1 MNIKG
6 IVTTGAI
13 VMGVFGL
20 CALGHTADSPA
31 PAPVRSVA
39 VHAAQPQDEA
49 PSSPMPTLGAADPI
63 VPLVCGVNLDCS
75 DVDRMRAEQAK
86 PKAKKSASSSTR
98 TVRTSHSSTG
108 ASSTS
113 VTTKTPAGST
123 TVRTSRSA
131 KGVTTTST
139 STTVSR

>member
-1 MNIKG
+1 VSIARTALVAAAC
-6 IVTTGAI
+6 IGALS
-13 VMGVFGL
+13 VGV
-20 CALGHTADSPA
+20 AIGHAHRGTD

-39 VHAAQPQDEA
+39 VQAAQPQDEA
-49 PSSPMPTLGAADPI
+49 APALSLGGTDPI

-86 PKAKKSASSSTR
+86 PKAKKPASSR

-123 TVRTSRSA
+123 TVRTSRTA

>member
-1 MNIKG
+1 MSIKG

-20 CALGHTADSPA
+20 CTLGHTADSPA

-39 VHAAQPQDEA
+39 VQAAQPQDEA
-49 PSSPMPTLGAADPI
+49 PPSLGGTDPI

-123 TVRTSRSA
+123 TVRTSRTA